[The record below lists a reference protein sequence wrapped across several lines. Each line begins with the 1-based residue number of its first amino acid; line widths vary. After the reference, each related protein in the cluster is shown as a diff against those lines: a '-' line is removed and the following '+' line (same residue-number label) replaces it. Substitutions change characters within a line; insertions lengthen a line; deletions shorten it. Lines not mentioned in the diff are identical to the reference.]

1 MFKKVFAL
9 ASFTALTGVIALGS
23 AAGCSSSSS
32 TTSGGDDSGSTVKK
46 DASSDRSSTPVDED
60 AGPSTCPSTDPVNA
74 ADLPWAPPT
83 ATQVGKCTEQNLTD
97 FQAYL
102 KANPSTTNEQFEAYI
117 KSQSAACHDCVFTDA
132 SKPTWGPIPTSGG
145 KLVTINI
152 GACFALV
159 SGNTE
164 CGHSIQN
171 EFDCEFV
178 ACSDCADDTAF
189 QSCQKK
195 SQTGACKPFV
205 QAIQTSCK
213 GVPATVDDACGSFID
228 SMRVQCVTMNVC
240 DGGPCPDQ

>member
-9 ASFTALTGVIALGS
+9 ASFTALTGVVALGS
-23 AAGCSSSSS
+23 AAGCSSSSTS
-32 TTSGGDDSGSTVKK
+32 TTTGDDSGSSTVKK
-46 DASSDRSSTPVDED
+46 DASSDRSTTPVDED

-83 ATQVGKCTEQNLTD
+83 KTQAGKCTEQNLTD
-97 FQAYL
+97 MQAYL
-102 KANPSTTNEQFEAYI
+102 KQNPSTTNEQFEQYV
-117 KSQSAACHDCVFTDA
+117 KTQSAGCHDCMFTDA

-159 SGNTE
+159 SGKEE
-164 CGHSIQN
+164 CGKAIQN

-178 ACSDCADDTAF
+178 ACAECADDTAF

-195 SQTGACKPFV
+195 AQTGACKPFV
-205 QAIQTSCK
+205 QAIQSGCA
-213 GVPATVDDACGSFID
+213 GVPPTVDDVCGSFID
-228 SMRVQCVTMNVC
+228 SVRIQCVTANV
-240 DGGPCPDQ
+240 DAGDQ